1 MKLRGKLHTPVTSA
15 QGKENQ
21 VAPMSDLDSLEK
33 RKVNCPCHELKNIFS
48 IVQPITE

>member
-1 MKLRGKLHTPVTSA
+1 MELRGKLHTPITSA

-21 VAPMSDLDSLEK
+21 VAPIVDLDALEK
-33 RKVNCPCHELKNIFS
+33 RKINCPRHKLNNISS